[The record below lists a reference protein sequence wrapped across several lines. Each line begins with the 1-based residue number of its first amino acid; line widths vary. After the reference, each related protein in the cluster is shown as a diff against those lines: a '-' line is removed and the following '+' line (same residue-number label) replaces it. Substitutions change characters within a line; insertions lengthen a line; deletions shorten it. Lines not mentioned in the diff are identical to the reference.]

1 MSRPTE
7 TPPGEVAALT
17 DHEVPDFLEK
27 HRVALLAFLGGDAAS
42 AKMRGRLSVAM
53 AKWWRPGDQVG
64 AAVVDLERHRLV
76 AEALGV
82 KGAPT
87 VILFHDG
94 EAVDR
99 LMGAVPDAVLDEAL
113 SARLRHG

>member
-1 MSRPTE
+1 MTRPTE
-7 TPPGEVAALT
+7 TPPGTVATLG
-17 DHEVPDFLEK
+17 DHEVPDFLDR
-27 HRVALLAFLGGDAAS
+27 HRVALLAFLGDDPAS
-42 AKMRGRLSVAM
+42 GRMRGRVAIAL

-87 VILFHDG
+87 LVLFVGG
-94 EAVDR
+94 EAVEH
-99 LMGAVPDAVLDEAL
+99 LMGAVPESVLDEVFAGH
-113 SARLRHG
+113 LRS